1 MNTSLITTAVNTF
14 LQSPTRIRPGGIESG
29 QTSSSGI
36 EGGQTSI
43 GTNGE
48 SASLSQNVMSSSV
61 DATTD
66 SAIQVRQRFQV
77 I

>member
-1 MNTSLITTAVNTF
+1 MNTSLITKAVNTL
-14 LQSPTRIRPGGIESG
+14 LQSPTRIRPGGIEGG
-29 QTSSSGI
+29 QSSSSGI